1 MHINKFQFFL
11 LLLLF
16 NCQDQETSFTAN
28 EPIDNN
34 NNNNVVLEDL
44 GRGLFYQT
52 FNEKIIPIYYYIPNN
67 VNSSTPVVFNIHGGG
82 RDGESTRNMME
93 DKADQYGFII
103 VVPEISNVNFPG
115 GDGFNLG
122 NVYEDGDNPTP
133 ESLNEVNEWAFSIIE
148 PIFDIFL
155 SNTNTNVDKY
165 HLFGHSAGAQFA
177 HRFMLFNPN
186 ARYDKILTSAAGWF
200 TVLDN
205 NIQFPYGLNNSI
217 LTQEPPLSTNS
228 YLIDI
233 LSKNHIIQV
242 GTLDNDPDFPGLRHN
257 EFADAQGLHRVDR
270 AIHFYNQAQNFAQT
284 NSLSFN
290 WTLNIINGL
299 SHNTGD
305 SIEHGC
311 DLIFN

>member
-1 MHINKFQFFL
+1 MKISRFLFFL

-16 NCQDQETSFTAN
+16 NCQDQETTFTPN

-34 NNNNVVLEDL
+34 NNNILLEDL

-52 FNEKIIPIYYYIPNN
+52 FNEKTIPIYYYIPNN
-67 VNSSTPVVFNIHGGG
+67 VSSSTPVVFNIHGGG

-93 DKADQYGFII
+93 SKADQYGFII
-103 VVPEISNVNFPG
+103 IVPEFSNINFPG

-122 NVYEDGDNPTP
+122 NVYIDGDNPTSQ
-133 ESLNEVNEWAFSIIE
+133 SLNDVSEWAFSIIE
-148 PIFDIFL
+148 PIFDVFIT
-155 SNTNTNVDKY
+155 NTNTNVDKY
-165 HLFGHSAGAQFA
+165 HLFGHSAGAQFV
-177 HRFMLFNPN
+177 HRFILFNSN

-200 TVLDN
+200 TILDN

-217 LTQEPPLSTNS
+217 LTQDPPLSNNS

-270 AIHFYNQAQNFAQT
+270 AIHFYNQAQAFAQT

-299 SHNTGD
+299 SHNTSD
-305 SIEHGC
+305 SIEYGC